1 MRKASPFS
9 NRKQNKRKRQ
19 DDSANGHQ
27 DIERGEQAASRVT
40 QIWQIQSSQLNGAH
54 LTPVRKDAKPQQDC
68 ASGKGADIMRTQKYW
83 IRRLFY
89 AQVGLAET
97 GASTGTANAIHHYVH
112 HHCRPLTTTTSTS
125 APSATTSSSSSSSS
139 VPSSSAASSFCPR
152 LQVHSSH
159 HTFADAVVC

>member
-40 QIWQIQSSQLNGAH
+40 QIWQTQSSRLNGAH

-68 ASGKGADIMRTQKYW
+68 ASGKGADIMWTQKYW

-89 AQVGLAET
+89 AQVVVALLRLEHRQALQT
-97 GASTGTANAIHHYVH
+97 PSIIT
-112 HHCRPLTTTTSTS
+112 
-125 APSATTSSSSSSSS
+125 SATT
-139 VPSSSAASSFCPR
+139 AAP
-152 LQVHSSH
+152 
-159 HTFADAVVC
+159 